1 MCFSVF
7 VSSPPILALLCIHFS
22 RAVLNRYNRL
32 ERIKQL
38 RWDFGSVLTPEI
50 KYQLSESE
58 VQWFN
63 SYNKCLAGYMR
74 SLGSQGGLDLTQD
87 VKPPRTLYVEAI
99 SVPPHKFT
107 NMQVDMFKLILLTGS
122 LFG

>member
-1 MCFSVF
+1 M
-7 VSSPPILALLCIHFS
+7 
-22 RAVLNRYNRL
+22 YNRL

-38 RWDFGSVLTPEI
+38 RWDFGSVLTPEV

-74 SLGSQGGLDLTQD
+74 SLGTQGGLDLTQD
-87 VKPPRTLYVEAI
+87 VKPPRTLYVEVSMPVVGVI
-99 SVPPHKFT
+99 PYRLNTDFVPSSIF
-107 NMQVDMFKLILLTGS
+107 VS
-122 LFG
+122 